1 MNKEVNYDILSRNE
15 LIHLCIEKDNMIDKC
30 IQSLQ
35 NSQSTMLGKKEIMRM
50 YKCES
55 DKALKILKLMFQMGY
70 GNKIGKEY
78 YISNQSQENFIN
90 NMAGKEV
97 FI

>member
-1 MNKEVNYDILSRNE
+1 MNKEVNYDIMSRVE
-15 LIHLCIEKDNMIDKC
+15 LINLCIEKDNIIEKC

-35 NSQSTMLGKKEIMRM
+35 SCQSVILSKKDIMRI
-50 YKCES
+50 YQCES
-55 DKALKILKLMFQMGY
+55 NKALKILKLMFQMGY

-78 YISNQSQENFIN
+78 YISKQSQDDFVK

>member
-1 MNKEVNYDILSRNE
+1 LNKQQEYDKMQRDE
-15 LIHLCIEKDNMIDKC
+15 LIDLCVQKDYVIDKY
-30 IQSLQ
+30 IQSLKC
-35 NSQSTMLGKKEIMRM
+35 SQLHMFGKNDIMEIYR
-50 YKCES
+50 CES
-55 DKALKILKLMFQMGY
+55 NKALRILKLMFQMGY

-78 YISNQSQENFIN
+78 YVSREAQEEFIK